1 MNSEKRNSLMV
12 VGYFAV
18 GLISGWI
25 IGSVA
30 PVNGLKP
37 THIKAEYYLELK
49 EDNSAIIEDCGGN
62 TYTCPKIEDIP
73 NVLIK
78 DNL

>member
-1 MNSEKRNSLMV
+1 MSERRNTLFV
-12 VGYFAV
+12 VAYFSV
-18 GLISGWI
+18 GLFGGWL
-25 IGSVA
+25 IGSIA

-49 EDNSAIIEDCGGN
+49 PDGSAIIEDCGGN
-62 TYTCPKIEDIP
+62 TIVCPMDSIP
-73 NVLIK
+73 AVLLR